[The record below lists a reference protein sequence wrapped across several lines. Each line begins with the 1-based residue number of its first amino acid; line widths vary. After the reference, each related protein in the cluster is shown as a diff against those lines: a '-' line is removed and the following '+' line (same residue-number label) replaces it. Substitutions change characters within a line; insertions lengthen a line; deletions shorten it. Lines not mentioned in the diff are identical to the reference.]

1 MFQYI
6 YEFCFVSGGGVK
18 YNNIN
23 MCILYFICKDMRPF
37 NVVEGEGFLKLMKE
51 LAPYYKVPS
60 STHFKKLLCDKYDIV
75 KMEYVSRISNATELC
90 VTLDIWTETMN
101 EKSFLG
107 VTVHFLEGTVLISS
121 NIATRELQSNHTAE
135 YISNAFGDILKD
147 WHIPLSKVTCAVTDN
162 GANMVAAIKKTFGES
177 KHLPCFAH
185 TINLIIDSSLKNTS
199 PAIISIINKVRE
211 IVKWVKNSVIQSDK
225 LRKIQIDSGVPEGCT
240 KKFILDVKTRWNSLY
255 YMIDRF
261 LDMSKIATQLL
272 LDATDSPELVTGQE
286 IEILK
291 QIVPLLQ
298 PFEFVTRESSGQNYV
313 TLSKII
319 PMINCLT
326 SQLTKFSS
334 SIECVTEL
342 QTKLL
347 AECKKR
353 FGLIEFNTLAA
364 FATILDPRFKN
375 LHFQDA
381 NACGRAIQK
390 LKNIIKEDM
399 TMSTSGSEEEAA
411 HEDFDFW
418 LHHKQLAVGQKRRRA
433 NSKADEISIYLAN
446 PVCALKANP
455 LEEWEDLKPVFPA
468 LYKQARIYLNIVGTS
483 VPCER
488 LFSKA
493 GATITTSR
501 NRLTGK
507 HLEKLIFLGST
518 TKTDFF
524 S

>member
-1 MFQYI
+1 M
-6 YEFCFVSGGGVK
+6 YELCFVSEGGMK
-18 YNNIN
+18 YSNIN

-37 NVVEGEGFLKLMKE
+37 NVVEGEGFLKLIKE

-60 STHFKKLLCDKYDIV
+60 STHFKKLLCDKYDV
-75 KMEYVSRISNATELC
+75 EKMKYVSRISNATELC
-90 VTLDIWTETMN
+90 VTADIWTETMN

-107 VTVHFLEGTVLISS
+107 VTVHFLEKTTLTSS

-135 YISNAFGDILKD
+135 YISYVLGDILKD
-147 WHIPLSKVTCAVTDN
+147 WDIPLSKVTCAVTDN
-162 GANMVAAIKKTFGES
+162 GSNMVAAIKKTLGDS
-177 KHLPCFAH
+177 KYLPCFAH
-185 TINLIIDSSLKNTS
+185 TINLIVDSSIKSTS
-199 PAIISIINKVRE
+199 TPISDIISKVRE

-225 LRKIQIDSGVPEGCT
+225 LRKIQIDSGVAEGCT

-255 YMIDRF
+255 YMMDRF
-261 LDMSKIATQLL
+261 LDMSKIASQLL
-272 LDATDSPELVTGQE
+272 LDDIHTPELVTGQE

-291 QIVPLLQ
+291 QVVQLLQ

-326 SQLTKFSS
+326 SQLTSFSS
-334 SIECVTEL
+334 SIECVTQL
-342 QTKLL
+342 KTKLL

-381 NACGRAIQK
+381 SACGRAIQK
-390 LKNIIKEDM
+390 LNNLIKEDT
-399 TMSTSGSEEEAA
+399 TMSTSGSEEETPN
-411 HEDFDFW
+411 EDFDFW

-433 NSKADEISIYLAN
+433 NSKADEVSIYLAN
-446 PVCALKANP
+446 PVCALKGNP

-468 LYKQARIYLNIVGTS
+468 LYKQARIFLNIVGTS

-493 GATITTSR
+493 GATVTASR
-501 NRLTGK
+501 NRLKGK
-507 HLEKLIFLGST
+507 HLEKLLFLGST

>member
-1 MFQYI
+1 MYK
-6 YEFCFVSGGGVK
+6 FCFVSEGGTK
-18 YNNIN
+18 YKSIN

-37 NVVEGEGFLKLMKE
+37 NVVEGEGFLKLIKE

-60 STHFKKLLCDKYDIV
+60 STHFKKLLCDKYDIL
-75 KMEYVSRISNATELC
+75 KMQFSSRISSSTELC

-107 VTVHFLEGTVLISS
+107 VTIHFLEKIAISS
-121 NIATRELQSNHTAE
+121 ANIATRELKSNHTAA
-135 YISNAFGDILKD
+135 YISDVFLEILND
-147 WHIPLSKVTCAVTDN
+147 WDIPLTKITCAVTDS
-162 GANMVAAIKKTFGES
+162 GANITAAMKRTVGES
-177 KHLPCFAH
+177 KHLACFAH
-185 TINLIIDSSLKNTS
+185 TVNLIVDSSMKNASTQVS
-199 PAIISIINKVRE
+199 DTITKVRE

-225 LRKIQIDSGVPEGCT
+225 LRKTQIVSGVPEGCT

-255 YMIDRF
+255 YMLERF
-261 LDMSKIATQLL
+261 LLMSKIASQLL
-272 LDATDSPELVTGQE
+272 LDSTASPELVTGQE

-291 QIVPLLQ
+291 QVVQLLQ

-326 SQLTKFSS
+326 SQLNTFSS
-334 SIECVTEL
+334 SIECVTQL

-353 FGLIEFNTLAA
+353 FGLIEFNSLVAL
-364 FATILDPRFKN
+364 ATILDPRFKN

-381 NACGRAIQK
+381 TACETAIQK
-390 LKNIIKEDM
+390 LKHIIKEDA
-399 TMSTSGSEEEAA
+399 TISTSGSDEDTPI
-411 HEDFDFW
+411 EDFDFW
-418 LHHKQLAVGQKRRRA
+418 LHHKKLAVGQKQRRA
-433 NSKADEISIYLAN
+433 NSKADEVSIYLAN
-446 PVCALKANP
+446 PVCTIKANP
-455 LEEWEDLKPVFPA
+455 LEEWEDLKPVFPT
-468 LYKQARIYLNIVGTS
+468 LYKQARTFLHIVGTS

-493 GATITTSR
+493 GATVTTSR
-501 NRLTGK
+501 NRLTGR
-507 HLEKLIFLGST
+507 HLEKLLFLGST
-518 TKTDFF
+518 SKTDFF